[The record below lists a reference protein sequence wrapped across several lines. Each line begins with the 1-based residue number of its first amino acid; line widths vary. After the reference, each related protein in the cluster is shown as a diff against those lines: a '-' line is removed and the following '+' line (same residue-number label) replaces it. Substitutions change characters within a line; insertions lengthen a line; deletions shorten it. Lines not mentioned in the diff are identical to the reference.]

1 MTGIQSASS
10 LINSRQSSMSPSLF
24 LLGLVLCCLH
34 MVIPMSDMYSYSL
47 DAIGLV
53 LMFAAALFSKKALMR
68 VDIVAGLLLS
78 RTIWLIVVNTING
91 GSTALYLNNSF
102 YSAAAIILTYQAST
116 CITFSPTLRK
126 AIRTGMSIIAI
137 IVLSQILGCYIQ
149 IGTFSNFSVNKYLV
163 SIPYGDSNSI
173 AMGYVAMC
181 LYLFLDSNRNVMKA
195 WWCIAALIGLILL
208 SSSGCILSIAIVALT
223 LILKKVY
230 EIASARVDARIVAI
244 ACAVVALIAVGI
256 ATGAFAPL
264 IESFS
269 GTTEKVLE
277 LFSGDISAA
286 TTGRTTIYAHYINLF
301 LQSPVLGY
309 GTVPAEG
316 VNGILETYRPHNLV
330 LEALYHGGIVNF
342 ALYASAC
349 VYAFKGTRKDSFGK
363 TARIVAAFL
372 LINSMFEPGVFGF
385 NKDFL
390 MWLLLGLAQK
400 REVTNAKR

>member
-1 MTGIQSASS
+1 
-10 LINSRQSSMSPSLF
+10 
-24 LLGLVLCCLH
+24 

-53 LMFAAALFSKKALMR
+53 LMLAAAISSKKALLQ
-68 VDIVAGLLLS
+68 VDIVAGLLLF
-78 RTIWLIVVNTING
+78 RTIWLIVVNVING
-91 GSTALYLNNSF
+91 GSAALFLNNSF
-102 YSAAAIILTYQAST
+102 YSAAAIIFAYQAST
-116 CITFSPTLRK
+116 CVTFSSALRK
-126 AIRTGMSIIAI
+126 AIRVGMSVIAVI
-137 IVLSQILGCYIQ
+137 MLLQILGCYVQ

-173 AMGYVAMC
+173 AMGYIAMC

-208 SSSGCILSIAIVALT
+208 SSSGCMLSIAIVALI

-230 EIASARVDARIVAI
+230 GIVSARADARIVAI
-244 ACAVVALIAVGI
+244 ACLAVVFIASGLVTGI
-256 ATGAFAPL
+256 FTPL

-286 TTGRTTIYAHYINLF
+286 TTGRTTIYAHYTNSF

-316 VNGILETYRPHNLV
+316 VYGILETYRPHNLV

-342 ALYASAC
+342 ALYAGAC
-349 VYAFKGTRKDSFGK
+349 MYAFKGARKDSFGK
-363 TARIVAAFL
+363 TVRIVVVFL

-385 NKDFL
+385 NKDYF
-390 MWLLLGLAQK
+390 MWILLGLAQK
-400 REVTNAKR
+400 REVTNAQQ